1 MSTLVIELN
10 EGYIVPDVISKLTK
24 KEWAYVLEFITAML
38 KTHEFKGYEEA
49 TERDRREYDLLL
61 ERVERD
67 AIEESRNA
75 KALKEKLEEE
85 CEKRISDIK
94 SSSITKMRE
103 LEEECEK
110 RISDI
115 KSSLQTRFVK
125 DKSEEIDYINN
136 KYDNQIKDLKDQL
149 AKMRNIEDEHEKK
162 LTEQRELIYSR
173 FNKEREEEVSILS
186 SRLVKQEKE
195 LNEQLARFRNVEEEY
210 GRKLSEQR
218 ELIYSRINKERE
230 EEVYNLSSK
239 LSKKEKEYNEQMIRI
254 RNLEDEY
261 ESKLLEQKALIQ
273 SKISKDKDDEI
284 RTLSSKLTKQ
294 EIDLAEQIL
303 RTKTQEE
310 EHEKK
315 LTEQRELIY
324 SRFNKEREEEV
335 SILSSKLSKKEKEY
349 NEQLTRTKTQEEEY
363 EKSLSEQKSILQAR
377 ALKDKSE
384 ELTYINNKYEM
395 QIKELKEFY
404 SKLTND
410 LREEADRKRIALEKE
425 LEEKS
430 TLNDTFLQT
439 HMNNTSLQEQLEDIK
454 RVAMKGNDAVLSHG
468 NKFEQLTSL
477 LTPVAKFYSGSNS
490 DKGNG
495 GENIIHNI
503 LLSSENYNDAIIE
516 DVSGQTASGD
526 IYFAWRQLKCMIEV
540 KNKKTITKED
550 MSKFERDVTEL
561 SNNKKI
567 NCAMMISLQTN
578 IFPSQTRNYIKL
590 SIIENTPVIYSYLS
604 NMNDIHYAISCLEQV
619 VMSNAVANNRS
630 IKMITYFLNYYEY
643 MKLSQG
649 NLEKTITNKQRELK
663 GLFKQLETVNK
674 SLEGMTH
681 DYISVSSSLA
691 QPQEENTDEDTP
703 QNTNETISVEDD
715 EKVEK
720 LDLTNE
726 KQSLNTIIHTIINR
740 SILGKSVSTSSLI
753 SLFNITPSYLEKL
766 GGYKSI
772 VLEAREKYTASIITK
787 PIVEKLI
794 SYKKENSS
802 YPSRAFITKN
812 IITDSS
818 LRKLAKVVKTKT
830 ILEYIFDYCEKL

>member
-10 EGYIVPDVISKLTK
+10 EGYRVPEVISKLTR
-24 KEWAYVLEFITAML
+24 KEWTNVLDFIATML

-49 TERDRREYDLLL
+49 TEKDRKEYDLLR
-61 ERVERD
+61 ERVERS

-85 CEKRISDIK
+85 CEKRISEMK
-94 SSSITKMRE
+94 SSSNAKIRE

-110 RISDI
+110 RIQDI
-115 KSSLQTRFVK
+115 RSSLQTRFSK
-125 DKSEEIDYINN
+125 DKLEEIDYIN
-136 KYDNQIKDLKDQL
+136 KRYDNQIKDLKDQL
-149 AKMRNIEDEHEKK
+149 AKTRN
-162 LTEQRELIYSR
+162 L
-173 FNKEREEEVSILS
+173 EEVY
-186 SRLVKQEKE
+186 E
-195 LNEQLARFRNVEEEY
+195 N
-210 GRKLSEQR
+210 KLSEQR
-218 ELIYSRINKERE
+218 L
-230 EEVYNLSSK
+230 
-239 LSKKEKEYNEQMIRI
+239 
-254 RNLEDEY
+254 
-261 ESKLLEQKALIQ
+261 LIQ
-273 SKISKDKDDEI
+273 CKISKDK
-284 RTLSSKLTKQ
+284 
-294 EIDLAEQIL
+294 
-303 RTKTQEE
+303 EE
-310 EHEKK
+310 E
-315 LTEQRELIY
+315 
-324 SRFNKEREEEV
+324 
-335 SILSSKLSKKEKEY
+335 LSY
-349 NEQLTRTKTQEEEY
+349 N
-363 EKSLSEQKSILQAR
+363 
-377 ALKDKSE
+377 
-384 ELTYINNKYEM
+384 NNKHEM

-430 TLNDTFLQT
+430 MLNTTFLQSQ
-439 HMNNTSLQEQLEDIK
+439 MNNASLQEQLEDIK

-490 DKGNG
+490 EKGNG

-516 DVSGQTASGD
+516 DVSGQTACGD

-550 MSKFERDVTEL
+550 MSKFERDVIEL
-561 SNNKKI
+561 SNAKKI

-578 IFPSQTRNYIKL
+578 IFPSQNRNYIRL

-604 NMNDIHYAISCLEQV
+604 NMNDIHYTISCLEQV

-630 IKMITYFLNYYEY
+630 IKMINYFLNYYEY

-663 GLFKQLETVNK
+663 GLFKQLDTVNK
-674 SLEGMTH
+674 SIEGMTH

-691 QPQEENTDEDTP
+691 QPQEENTDEDAPSANNDTT
-703 QNTNETISVEDD
+703 QVDED
-715 EKVEK
+715 EKVPSIDIK
-720 LDLTNE
+720 DE
-726 KQSLNTIIHTIINR
+726 KQSTNTIIQTIINR
-740 SILGKSVSTSSLI
+740 SILGKSVSTSELI
-753 SLFNITPSYLEKL
+753 SLFKITPSYLEKL

-772 VLEAREKYTASIITK
+772 VSEARNKYTATIITK
-787 PIVEKLI
+787 PIAEKLL

-812 IITDSS
+812 IITDAS

>member
-10 EGYIVPDVISKLTK
+10 EGYRVPEVISKLTK
-24 KEWAYVLEFITAML
+24 KEWANVLDFIATML

-49 TERDRREYDLLL
+49 TEKDRKEYGLLL
-61 ERVERD
+61 ERVERS

-85 CEKRISDIK
+85 CEKRISEMK
-94 SSSITKMRE
+94 SSSNAKMRE
-103 LEEECEK
+103 LEEDCEK
-110 RISDI
+110 RIQDI
-115 KSSLQTRFVK
+115 KSSLQTRFSK
-125 DKSEEIDYINN
+125 DKLEEIDYIN
-136 KYDNQIKDLKDQL
+136 KRYDNQIKDLKDQL
-149 AKMRNIEDEHEKK
+149 AKTRN
-162 LTEQRELIYSR
+162 L
-173 FNKEREEEVSILS
+173 EEVY
-186 SRLVKQEKE
+186 E
-195 LNEQLARFRNVEEEY
+195 N
-210 GRKLSEQR
+210 KLSEQR
-218 ELIYSRINKERE
+218 L
-230 EEVYNLSSK
+230 
-239 LSKKEKEYNEQMIRI
+239 
-254 RNLEDEY
+254 
-261 ESKLLEQKALIQ
+261 LIQ
-273 SKISKDKDDEI
+273 CKISKDK
-284 RTLSSKLTKQ
+284 
-294 EIDLAEQIL
+294 
-303 RTKTQEE
+303 EE
-310 EHEKK
+310 E
-315 LTEQRELIY
+315 
-324 SRFNKEREEEV
+324 
-335 SILSSKLSKKEKEY
+335 LSY
-349 NEQLTRTKTQEEEY
+349 V
-363 EKSLSEQKSILQAR
+363 
-377 ALKDKSE
+377 
-384 ELTYINNKYEM
+384 NNKYET

-404 SKLTND
+404 SKLTID

-430 TLNDTFLQT
+430 MLNTTFLQSQ
-439 HMNNTSLQEQLEDIK
+439 MNNASLQEQLEDIK

-490 DKGNG
+490 EKGNG

-516 DVSGQTASGD
+516 DVSGQTACGD

-550 MSKFERDVTEL
+550 MSKFDRDVTEL
-561 SNNKKI
+561 SNAKKI

-578 IFPSQTRNYIKL
+578 IFPSQNRNYIRL

-630 IKMITYFLNYYEY
+630 IKMINYFLNYYEY

-663 GLFKQLETVNK
+663 GLFKQLDTVNK
-674 SLEGMTH
+674 SIEGMTH

-691 QPQEENTDEDTP
+691 QPQEENTDEDAP
-703 QNTNETISVEDD
+703 PANTQTTEVDDD
-715 EKVEK
+715 EKVPSIDIK
-720 LDLTNE
+720 DE
-726 KQSLNTIIHTIINR
+726 KQSTNTIIQTIINR
-740 SILGKSVSTSSLI
+740 SILGKSVSISELV
-753 SLFNITPSYLEKL
+753 SLFKITPSYLEKL
-766 GGYKSI
+766 GGYKNI
-772 VLEAREKYTASIITK
+772 ILEARNKYTSTIITK
-787 PIVEKLI
+787 PIVEKLL

-812 IITDSS
+812 IITDAS

>member
-149 AKMRNIEDEHEKK
+149 AKMRNIED
-162 LTEQRELIYSR
+162 
-173 FNKEREEEVSILS
+173 
-186 SRLVKQEKE
+186 
-195 LNEQLARFRNVEEEY
+195 
-210 GRKLSEQR
+210 
-218 ELIYSRINKERE
+218 
-230 EEVYNLSSK
+230 
-239 LSKKEKEYNEQMIRI
+239 
-254 RNLEDEY
+254 
-261 ESKLLEQKALIQ
+261 
-273 SKISKDKDDEI
+273 
-284 RTLSSKLTKQ
+284 
-294 EIDLAEQIL
+294 
-303 RTKTQEE
+303 

-630 IKMITYFLNYYEY
+630 IKMITYFLN
-643 MKLSQG
+643 
-649 NLEKTITNKQRELK
+649 
-663 GLFKQLETVNK
+663 
-674 SLEGMTH
+674 
-681 DYISVSSSLA
+681 
-691 QPQEENTDEDTP
+691 
-703 QNTNETISVEDD
+703 
-715 EKVEK
+715 
-720 LDLTNE
+720 
-726 KQSLNTIIHTIINR
+726 
-740 SILGKSVSTSSLI
+740 
-753 SLFNITPSYLEKL
+753 
-766 GGYKSI
+766 
-772 VLEAREKYTASIITK
+772 
-787 PIVEKLI
+787 
-794 SYKKENSS
+794 
-802 YPSRAFITKN
+802 
-812 IITDSS
+812 
-818 LRKLAKVVKTKT
+818 
-830 ILEYIFDYCEKL
+830 

>member
-10 EGYIVPDVISKLTK
+10 EGYIVHDVISKLTK
-24 KEWAYVLEFITAML
+24 KEWANVLDFIATML

-49 TERDRREYDLLL
+49 TERDRKEYDLLL

-67 AIEESRNA
+67 AIEEARNT
-75 KALKEKLEEE
+75 KALKERLEEE
-85 CEKRISDIK
+85 CDKRISDIK

-125 DKSEEIDYINN
+125 DKSEEIDYIN
-136 KYDNQIKDLKDQL
+136 KCYVNQIKDLKDQL
-149 AKMRNIEDEHEKK
+149 AKMRNIE
-162 LTEQRELIYSR
+162 
-173 FNKEREEEVSILS
+173 EVY
-186 SRLVKQEKE
+186 E
-195 LNEQLARFRNVEEEY
+195 N
-210 GRKLSEQR
+210 KLSDQR
-218 ELIYSRINKERE
+218 T
-230 EEVYNLSSK
+230 
-239 LSKKEKEYNEQMIRI
+239 
-254 RNLEDEY
+254 
-261 ESKLLEQKALIQ
+261 LIQ
-273 SKISKDKDDEI
+273 CKISKDKE
-284 RTLSSKLTKQ
+284 
-294 EIDLAEQIL
+294 
-303 RTKTQEE
+303 
-310 EHEKK
+310 
-315 LTEQRELIY
+315 
-324 SRFNKEREEEV
+324 
-335 SILSSKLSKKEKEY
+335 
-349 NEQLTRTKTQEEEY
+349 
-363 EKSLSEQKSILQAR
+363 
-377 ALKDKSE
+377 E

-425 LEEKS
+425 LAEKT
-430 TLNDTFLQT
+430 TLNDTFLQS

-516 DVSGQTASGD
+516 DVSSQTASGD

-643 MKLSQG
+643 MKSSQN

-703 QNTNETISVEDD
+703 QNTNETNSIDDD

-740 SILGKSVSTSSLI
+740 SILGKSISTSSLI

-766 GGYKSI
+766 GGYKRL

>member
-10 EGYIVPDVISKLTK
+10 EGYRVPEVISKLTK
-24 KEWAYVLEFITAML
+24 KEWANVLDFIATML

-49 TERDRREYDLLL
+49 TEKDRKEYGLLL
-61 ERVERD
+61 ERVERS

-85 CEKRISDIK
+85 CEKRISEMK
-94 SSSITKMRE
+94 SSSNAKIRE
-103 LEEECEK
+103 LEEDCEK
-110 RISDI
+110 RIQDI
-115 KSSLQTRFVK
+115 KSSLQTRFSK
-125 DKSEEIDYINN
+125 DKLEEIDYIN
-136 KYDNQIKDLKDQL
+136 KRYGNQIKDLKDQL
-149 AKMRNIEDEHEKK
+149 AKTRIIEEEYEKK
-162 LTEQRELIYSR
+162 LIEQRELIYSRVGKDKEEEIHILSNRIIKQEKELDEQITKTRNLEEEYGKRLTEQRDLIYSR
-173 FNKEREEEVSILS
+173 FNKERDEEI
-186 SRLVKQEKE
+186 
-195 LNEQLARFRNVEEEY
+195 
-210 GRKLSEQR
+210 
-218 ELIYSRINKERE
+218 
-230 EEVYNLSSK
+230 YNLSSK
-239 LSKKEKEYNEQMIRI
+239 LTKKEKEYGEQLSKT
-254 RNLEDEY
+254 RNLEEEY
-261 ESKLLEQKALIQ
+261 ENKLLEQRTLLQ
-273 SKISKDKDDEI
+273 NKISKDKDEEI
-284 RTLSSKLTKQ
+284 RLLSCKITKQ
-294 EIDLAEQIL
+294 ELELVDQLA
-303 RTKTQEE
+303 KTRN
-310 EHEKK
+310 
-315 LTEQRELIY
+315 L
-324 SRFNKEREEEV
+324 EEV
-335 SILSSKLSKKEKEY
+335 
-349 NEQLTRTKTQEEEY
+349 Y
-363 EKSLSEQKSILQAR
+363 ENKLSEQRLLIQCKIS
-377 ALKDKSE
+377 KDKEE
-384 ELTYINNKYEM
+384 ELSYNNNKHEM

-430 TLNDTFLQT
+430 MLNTTFLQSQ
-439 HMNNTSLQEQLEDIK
+439 MNNASLQEQLEDIK

-490 DKGNG
+490 EKGNG

-516 DVSGQTASGD
+516 DVSGQTACGD

-550 MSKFERDVTEL
+550 MSKFDRDVTEL
-561 SNNKKI
+561 SNAKKI

-578 IFPSQTRNYIKL
+578 IFPSQNRNYIRL

-630 IKMITYFLNYYEY
+630 IKMINYFLNYYEY

-663 GLFKQLETVNK
+663 GLFKQLDTVNK
-674 SLEGMTH
+674 SIEGMTH

-691 QPQEENTDEDTP
+691 QPQEENTDEDVP
-703 QNTNETISVEDD
+703 PANTQTIEVDDD
-715 EKVEK
+715 EKVPSIDIK
-720 LDLTNE
+720 DE
-726 KQSLNTIIHTIINR
+726 KQSVNIIIQTIINR
-740 SILGKSVSTSSLI
+740 SILGKSVSTSELI
-753 SLFNITPSYLEKL
+753 SLFKITPSYLEKL

-772 VLEAREKYTASIITK
+772 VLEARNKYTSTIITK
-787 PIVEKLI
+787 PIVEKLL

-812 IITDSS
+812 IITDAS

>member
-24 KEWAYVLEFITAML
+24 KEWANVLEFITAML

-67 AIEESRNA
+67 AIEEARNT
-75 KALKEKLEEE
+75 KALKERLEEE

-94 SSSITKMRE
+94 SSSIAKMRD

-125 DKSEEIDYINN
+125 DKSEEIDYIN
-136 KYDNQIKDLKDQL
+136 KCYVNQIKDLKDQL
-149 AKMRNIEDEHEKK
+149 AKMRNIE
-162 LTEQRELIYSR
+162 
-173 FNKEREEEVSILS
+173 EVY
-186 SRLVKQEKE
+186 E
-195 LNEQLARFRNVEEEY
+195 N
-210 GRKLSEQR
+210 KLSEQR
-218 ELIYSRINKERE
+218 T
-230 EEVYNLSSK
+230 
-239 LSKKEKEYNEQMIRI
+239 
-254 RNLEDEY
+254 
-261 ESKLLEQKALIQ
+261 LIQ
-273 SKISKDKDDEI
+273 CRISKDKE
-284 RTLSSKLTKQ
+284 
-294 EIDLAEQIL
+294 
-303 RTKTQEE
+303 
-310 EHEKK
+310 
-315 LTEQRELIY
+315 
-324 SRFNKEREEEV
+324 
-335 SILSSKLSKKEKEY
+335 
-349 NEQLTRTKTQEEEY
+349 
-363 EKSLSEQKSILQAR
+363 
-377 ALKDKSE
+377 E

-425 LEEKS
+425 LAEKT
-430 TLNDTFLQT
+430 TLNDTFLQS

-454 RVAMKGNDAVLSHG
+454 RVAMKGNEAVLSHG

-643 MKLSQG
+643 MKSSQN

-703 QNTNETISVEDD
+703 QNTNETISIDED

-740 SILGKSVSTSSLI
+740 SILGKSISTSSLI

-766 GGYKSI
+766 GGYKRL

>member
-10 EGYIVPDVISKLTK
+10 EGYRVPEVISKLTK
-24 KEWAYVLEFITAML
+24 KEWANVLDFIATML

-49 TERDRREYDLLL
+49 TEKDRKEYGLLL
-61 ERVERD
+61 ERVERS

-85 CEKRISDIK
+85 CEKRISEMK
-94 SSSITKMRE
+94 SSSNAKMRE
-103 LEEECEK
+103 LEEDCEK
-110 RISDI
+110 RIQDI
-115 KSSLQTRFVK
+115 KSSLQTRFSK
-125 DKSEEIDYINN
+125 DKLEEIDYIN
-136 KYDNQIKDLKDQL
+136 KRYDNQIKDLKDQL
-149 AKMRNIEDEHEKK
+149 AKTRN
-162 LTEQRELIYSR
+162 L
-173 FNKEREEEVSILS
+173 EEVY
-186 SRLVKQEKE
+186 E
-195 LNEQLARFRNVEEEY
+195 N
-210 GRKLSEQR
+210 KLSEQR
-218 ELIYSRINKERE
+218 L
-230 EEVYNLSSK
+230 
-239 LSKKEKEYNEQMIRI
+239 
-254 RNLEDEY
+254 
-261 ESKLLEQKALIQ
+261 LIQ
-273 SKISKDKDDEI
+273 CKISKDK
-284 RTLSSKLTKQ
+284 
-294 EIDLAEQIL
+294 
-303 RTKTQEE
+303 EE
-310 EHEKK
+310 E
-315 LTEQRELIY
+315 
-324 SRFNKEREEEV
+324 
-335 SILSSKLSKKEKEY
+335 LSY
-349 NEQLTRTKTQEEEY
+349 V
-363 EKSLSEQKSILQAR
+363 
-377 ALKDKSE
+377 
-384 ELTYINNKYEM
+384 NNKYET

-404 SKLTND
+404 SKLTID

-430 TLNDTFLQT
+430 MLNTTFLQSQ
-439 HMNNTSLQEQLEDIK
+439 MNNASLQEQLEDIK

-490 DKGNG
+490 EKGNG

-516 DVSGQTASGD
+516 DVSGQTACGD

-550 MSKFERDVTEL
+550 MSKFDRDVTEL
-561 SNNKKI
+561 SNAKKI

-578 IFPSQTRNYIKL
+578 IFPSQNRNYIRL

-630 IKMITYFLNYYEY
+630 IKMINYFLNYYEY

-663 GLFKQLETVNK
+663 GLFKQLDTVNK
-674 SLEGMTH
+674 SIEGMTH

-691 QPQEENTDEDTP
+691 QPQEENTDEDAP
-703 QNTNETISVEDD
+703 PANTQTIEVDDD
-715 EKVEK
+715 EKVPL
-720 LDLTNE
+720 LDIKDE
-726 KQSLNTIIHTIINR
+726 KQSTNTIIQTIINR
-740 SILGKSVSTSSLI
+740 SILGKSVSTSELI
-753 SLFNITPSYLEKL
+753 SLFKITPSYLEKL

-772 VLEAREKYTASIITK
+772 ILEARNKYTSTIITK
-787 PIVEKLI
+787 PIVEKLL

-812 IITDSS
+812 IITDAS

>member
-10 EGYIVPDVISKLTK
+10 EGYRVPEVISKLTR
-24 KEWAYVLEFITAML
+24 KEWANVLDFIATML

-49 TERDRREYDLLL
+49 TEKDRKEYGLLL
-61 ERVERD
+61 ERVERS

-85 CEKRISDIK
+85 CEKRISEMK
-94 SSSITKMRE
+94 SSSNAKMRE
-103 LEEECEK
+103 LEEDCEK
-110 RISDI
+110 RIQDI
-115 KSSLQTRFVK
+115 KSSLQTRFSK
-125 DKSEEIDYINN
+125 DKLEEIDYINTR
-136 KYDNQIKDLKDQL
+136 YDNQIKDLKDQL
-149 AKMRNIEDEHEKK
+149 AKTRN
-162 LTEQRELIYSR
+162 L
-173 FNKEREEEVSILS
+173 EEVY
-186 SRLVKQEKE
+186 E
-195 LNEQLARFRNVEEEY
+195 N
-210 GRKLSEQR
+210 KLSEQR
-218 ELIYSRINKERE
+218 L
-230 EEVYNLSSK
+230 
-239 LSKKEKEYNEQMIRI
+239 
-254 RNLEDEY
+254 
-261 ESKLLEQKALIQ
+261 LIQ
-273 SKISKDKDDEI
+273 CKISKDK
-284 RTLSSKLTKQ
+284 
-294 EIDLAEQIL
+294 
-303 RTKTQEE
+303 EE
-310 EHEKK
+310 E
-315 LTEQRELIY
+315 
-324 SRFNKEREEEV
+324 
-335 SILSSKLSKKEKEY
+335 LSY
-349 NEQLTRTKTQEEEY
+349 V
-363 EKSLSEQKSILQAR
+363 
-377 ALKDKSE
+377 
-384 ELTYINNKYEM
+384 NNKYET

-430 TLNDTFLQT
+430 MLNTTFLQSQ
-439 HMNNTSLQEQLEDIK
+439 MNNASLQEQLEDIK

-490 DKGNG
+490 EKGNG

-516 DVSGQTASGD
+516 DVSGQTACGD

-550 MSKFERDVTEL
+550 MSKFDRDVTEL
-561 SNNKKI
+561 SNAKKI

-578 IFPSQTRNYIKL
+578 IFPSQNRNYIRL

-630 IKMITYFLNYYEY
+630 IKMINYFLNYYEY

-663 GLFKQLETVNK
+663 GLFKQLDTVNK
-674 SLEGMTH
+674 SIEGMTH

-703 QNTNETISVEDD
+703 PANTQTIEVDDD
-715 EKVEK
+715 EKVPP
-720 LDLTNE
+720 LDLKDE
-726 KQSLNTIIHTIINR
+726 KQSTNTIIQTIINR
-740 SILGKSVSTSSLI
+740 SILGKSVSISELV
-753 SLFNITPSYLEKL
+753 SLFKITPSYLEKL
-766 GGYKSI
+766 GGYKNI
-772 VLEAREKYTASIITK
+772 ILEARNKYTSTIITK
-787 PIVEKLI
+787 PIVEKLL

-812 IITDSS
+812 IITDAS

>member
-10 EGYIVPDVISKLTK
+10 EGYRVPEVISKLTR
-24 KEWAYVLEFITAML
+24 KEWANVLDFIATML

-49 TERDRREYDLLL
+49 TEKDRKEYGLLL
-61 ERVERD
+61 ERVERS

-85 CEKRISDIK
+85 CEKRISEMK
-94 SSSITKMRE
+94 SSSNAKIRE
-103 LEEECEK
+103 LEEDCEK
-110 RISDI
+110 RIQDI
-115 KSSLQTRFVK
+115 KSSLQTRFSK
-125 DKSEEIDYINN
+125 DKLEEIDYINTR
-136 KYDNQIKDLKDQL
+136 YDNQIKDLKDQL
-149 AKMRNIEDEHEKK
+149 AKTRN
-162 LTEQRELIYSR
+162 L
-173 FNKEREEEVSILS
+173 EEVY
-186 SRLVKQEKE
+186 E
-195 LNEQLARFRNVEEEY
+195 N
-210 GRKLSEQR
+210 KLSEQR
-218 ELIYSRINKERE
+218 L
-230 EEVYNLSSK
+230 
-239 LSKKEKEYNEQMIRI
+239 
-254 RNLEDEY
+254 
-261 ESKLLEQKALIQ
+261 LIQ
-273 SKISKDKDDEI
+273 CKISKDK
-284 RTLSSKLTKQ
+284 
-294 EIDLAEQIL
+294 
-303 RTKTQEE
+303 EE
-310 EHEKK
+310 E
-315 LTEQRELIY
+315 
-324 SRFNKEREEEV
+324 
-335 SILSSKLSKKEKEY
+335 LSY
-349 NEQLTRTKTQEEEY
+349 V
-363 EKSLSEQKSILQAR
+363 
-377 ALKDKSE
+377 
-384 ELTYINNKYEM
+384 NNKYET

-430 TLNDTFLQT
+430 MLNTTFLQSQ
-439 HMNNTSLQEQLEDIK
+439 MNNASLQEQLEDIK

-490 DKGNG
+490 EKGNG

-516 DVSGQTASGD
+516 DVSGQTACGD

-550 MSKFERDVTEL
+550 MSKFDRDVTEL
-561 SNNKKI
+561 SNAKKI

-578 IFPSQTRNYIKL
+578 IFPSQNRNYIRL

-630 IKMITYFLNYYEY
+630 IKMINYFLNYYEY

-663 GLFKQLETVNK
+663 GLFKQLDTVNK
-674 SLEGMTH
+674 SIEGMTH

-691 QPQEENTDEDTP
+691 QPQEENTDDDTP
-703 QNTNETISVEDD
+703 STNTQTTEVDDD
-715 EKVEK
+715 EKVPQ
-720 LDLTNE
+720 LDLKDE
-726 KQSLNTIIHTIINR
+726 KQSTNTIIQTIINR
-740 SILGKSVSTSSLI
+740 SILGKSVSTSELI
-753 SLFNITPSYLEKL
+753 SLFKITPSYLEKL
-766 GGYKSI
+766 GGYKNI
-772 VLEAREKYTASIITK
+772 ILEARNKYTSTIITK
-787 PIVEKLI
+787 PIVEKLL

-812 IITDSS
+812 IITDAS